1 MKIHVIGSSGSEVPG
16 RNLPAFLVDDFL
28 LLDAGTIGLALNK
41 KAEEKITHL
50 LITHAHLDHIKGI
63 PFFVDNLVSNRFRHP
78 VTLMS
83 GRDVLSDIRKNIF
96 NNRIW
101 PDFASIPDKKNPV
114 IRYKA
119 VPMHGHAIIGKYKVH
134 AVRVTHSV
142 PAYGYIIEDD
152 RGKALVYTGD
162 TGPTDRLW
170 KVMGSYNV
178 KVLIIETSFP
188 DSMRDLAIKTG
199 HLTPSLLAEEIGK
212 MKKLPEE
219 IYVTHAKPQYMSVIE
234 SELGNIKDPYV
245 TVLGDNTVISV

>member
-78 VTLMS
+78 VTIMS
-83 GRDVLSDIRKNIF
+83 GRDVLSDIRKHIF

-101 PDFASIPDKKNPV
+101 PDFGSIPDKKNPV

-119 VPMHGHAIIGKYKVH
+119 VPMHGHAIIGKYKVY
-134 AVRVTHSV
+134 AGRVTHSV
-142 PAYGYIIEDD
+142 PAYYYN
-152 RGKALVYTGD
+152 RRR
-162 TGPTDRLW
+162 PRQ
-170 KVMGSYNV
+170 GSCLYRRYRAYRQAM
-178 KVLIIETSFP
+178 E
-188 DSMRDLAIKTG
+188 G
-199 HLTPSLLAEEIGK
+199 
-212 MKKLPEE
+212 
-219 IYVTHAKPQYMSVIE
+219 
-234 SELGNIKDPYV
+234 
-245 TVLGDNTVISV
+245 